1 MLLAQTYQTTS
12 SSGGAGAA
20 LGVFLLF
27 YLVIFAFVLFAWA
40 RIITKAGYSGVWV
53 LVGLIPIVNL
63 VMFFVF
69 AFSDWPALHGHRSS
83 GPPAGY
89 GYGTPGYGP
98 PPAASGADPR
108 FGYGAQYTPPGS
120 APTGGFAPSGGVAA
134 PRAQPAPGPS
144 TPLPTWGAPPPGP
157 QR

>member
-27 YLVIFAFVLFAWA
+27 YLVIFVFVLFAWA
-40 RIITKAGYSGVWV
+40 RIITKAGYSGAWV
-53 LVGLIPIVNL
+53 LVGLVPIVNL

-69 AFSDWPALHGHRSS
+69 AFSDWPALQGRRSA

-89 GYGTPGYGP
+89 GYGTPGFGP
-98 PPAASGADPR
+98 PPAATGADPR
-108 FGYGAQYTPPGS
+108 FGYGAQYTSPGS
-120 APTGGFAPSGGVAA
+120 APSGGFAGPASGVAA
-134 PRAQPAPGPS
+134 PPAPGPS
-144 TPLPTWGAPPPGP
+144 VPPPSWGAPPPGP